1 MLDLIVKIMVEVLGI
16 LAIATKNVK
25 QRSASKSIPLD
36 MTTSDSFD
44 SEKYLKK
51 LLGRTDIEDALTR
64 LDKLTHDEALM
75 ATAQVLKLARTVDDK
90 VTNIDGKV
98 TEIDDKVK
106 TVIDGA

>member
-16 LAIATKNVK
+16 LAIATKNIK
-25 QRSASKSIPLD
+25 QRSASKPIPLD

-44 SEKYLKK
+44 LEKYLKK